1 MGPLVVDTYVIGVT
15 IYTPYVAKKNYLH
28 SEGRYIL
35 VVVVELRF
43 NALYSLY
50 STLLLPPL
58 FPIVGR
64 RPFPPAHCSP
74 ARAIFLG
81 SSRVPYPPAHC
92 SATRGEASSLARPN
106 PLPRWLAGTENP
118 NGRTG

>member
-1 MGPLVVDTYVIGVT
+1 MGPLVIDPHVIGVT
-15 IYTPYVAKKNYLH
+15 IYTPEDGA
-28 SEGRYIL
+28 YIL
-35 VVVVELRF
+35 VVVLVELRF
-43 NALYSLY
+43 NALS
-50 STLLLPPL
+50 SPSFTLLPPL

-64 RPFPPAHCSP
+64 TPFPPTRCSP

-118 NGRTG
+118 NGRTD